1 MKKWLWLPLL
11 SLYLLCQSLSAQAV
25 IETYQFDNEV
35 LRARYNQFINE
46 LRCPKCQ
53 NQNLAGSN
61 SPISED
67 LRRELHRLLE
77 EGRSDQQI
85 VDYMVERYGDFIL
98 YRPRFN
104 PETALLWM
112 APGIF
117 LLLGCGVLVMVFK
130 RQKQSVL
137 TDAENQLLNNEEQQ
151 KLQRLLAESDAA
163 KGSDKDQRNA

>member
-1 MKKWLWLPLL
+1 MLL
-11 SLYLLCQSLSAQAV
+11 LLGFSLSAQAV
-25 IETYQFDNEV
+25 IETYEFDNEV
-35 LRARYNQFINE
+35 LQVRYNQFIQE

-77 EGRSDQQI
+77 EGNSDQQI
-85 VDYMVERYGDFIL
+85 VDYMVSRYGDFIL

-104 PETALLWM
+104 PETALLWL

-117 LLLGCGVLVMVFK
+117 LALGGVLIVIVFL
-130 RQKQSVL
+130 RQKRSTQQQ
-137 TDAENQLLNNEEQQ
+137 DAEKILDTMEQEKLQQLLM
-151 KLQRLLAESDAA
+151 ESSEDAVV
-163 KGSDKDQRNA
+163 GSDSNKDTK

>member
-1 MKKWLWLPLL
+1 MIRFIMLL
-11 SLYLLCQSLSAQAV
+11 LLGFSLSAQAV
-25 IETYQFDNEV
+25 IETYEFDNEV
-35 LRARYNQFINE
+35 LQVRYNQFIQE

-77 EGRSDQQI
+77 EGNSDQQI
-85 VDYMVERYGDFIL
+85 VDYMVSRYGDFIL

-104 PETALLWM
+104 PETALLWL

-117 LLLGCGVLVMVFK
+117 LALGGVLIVIVFL
-130 RQKQSVL
+130 RQKRSTQQQ
-137 TDAENQLLNNEEQQ
+137 DAEKILDTMEQEKLQQLLM
-151 KLQRLLAESDAA
+151 ESSEDAVV
-163 KGSDKDQRNA
+163 GSDSNKDTK